1 MANIFEYAGC
11 VHKIMNSISRHIQT
25 LQAVGRKVQWGN
37 NNAQKI
43 NLLGLV
49 GVSTQYTTPQS
60 IVPETTHILLS
71 HDL

>member
-11 VHKIMNSISRHIQT
+11 VHKNMNSISRHIQT

-49 GVSTQYTTPQS
+49 GVRS
-60 IVPETTHILLS
+60 IHHPTEYCARDNPYFTKS
-71 HDL
+71 